1 MSNPETDTWPLKPEE
16 SSSAAAVE
24 KALRLEEDSHG
35 KEILDW
41 GVDIVGDNPAEG
53 PNYFIWRYKTDDS
66 NLPDTSELKVDVF
79 PDDDKADSAVQAAL
93 AGRTH
98 IAHGPAI
105 IGKKRQ
111 IILLSRPGPPVP
123 VGPQDALSRLL
134 ARAKADVG
142 HPLWT
147 APETDR
153 GRFGCA
159 DAVSHIL
166 HDELGFSVG
175 ITTSTKKLYDELVAA
190 GWQKIDVT
198 TSGVVVPPGAVIV
211 SPTFTDKQGK
221 TVHGHTGIVGENGAI
236 YSNSSNGPSKGLW
249 EENWTVDK
257 WKEYYARCGSF
268 AFVPPAEA
276 APRVETGRKP
286 MTFNATRQP
295 VKGDRPP
302 IGFLEELVAWAGSAA
317 DEIFAP
323 NASFHDDIYDSVS
336 PQLGPCEGIAHRRA
350 VMLEVLRVLAGIE
363 SNWNWNDGVDKSKRT
378 RATAENSEA
387 GAWQVS
393 ADSMNFGK
401 ELKDLVRKALARD
414 GGGSLDSNAF
424 QRVMKNDHQLAIE
437 YAARLLRHT
446 TKHHGPVNGNKRSKK
461 IYPWLSKPA
470 VAEFQALV

>member
-1 MSNPETDTWPLKPEE
+1 MSNPERNRWALKPEE

-53 PNYFIWRYKTDDS
+53 PNYFIWRYRPDDS

-79 PDDDKADSAVQAAL
+79 PEDDKAESAVLAAL
-93 AGRTH
+93 AGRTC
-98 IAHGPAI
+98 IAWGPAI

-111 IILLSRPGPPVP
+111 IILISRPGPAVP

-134 ARAKADVG
+134 AEAKADVG
-142 HPLWT
+142 RALWKD
-147 APETDR
+147 DR
-153 GRFGCA
+153 DTNHGQLGCA

-166 HDELGFSVG
+166 HELGFSVG

-211 SPTFTDKQGK
+211 SPTCSAM
-221 TVHGHTGIVGENGAI
+221 HGHTGIVSEKGRI
-236 YSNSSNGPSKGLW
+236 YSNRSKDGLW
-249 EENWTVDK
+249 GDDWTVNK
-257 WKEYYARCGSF
+257 WKEHYARCGVY
-268 AFVPPAEA
+268 AFVPPAQA

-295 VKGDRPP
+295 VNGSRPP
-302 IGFLEELVAWAGSAA
+302 IRFLEELVAWARSAA

-336 PQLGPCEGIAHRRA
+336 HQLGPCEGIATRRA

-363 SNWNWNDGVDKSKRT
+363 STWNWNDGVDKSKRK
-378 RATAENSEA
+378 RPTAENSEA

-393 ADSMNFGK
+393 ADSMIWGK
-401 ELKDLVRKALARD
+401 ELKDLVQKALARD
-414 GGGSLDSNAF
+414 GGGSLDANAF
-424 QRVMKNDHQLAIE
+424 QRVMKKDHQLAIE

-446 TKHHGPVNGNKRSKK
+446 TKHHGPVKRHE
-461 IYPWLSKPA
+461 IHPWLSKDA
-470 VAEFQALV
+470 VAEFQELV